1 MRVAVIGAGAMGS
14 IFGAAFA
21 RAGLDTTLVD
31 TDHVLVDHLRAHG
44 LVVSRDRDETVA
56 RPAATTDPAEVGPV
70 DLVLFLVKCYAT
82 QAAAELARPLVGA
95 RTVVASLQNGWGNGE
110 ILAGVFDPRRL
121 VLGVTYHSGTV
132 TGRGRVAHTGVGP
145 TFIGPHRNAD
155 LALCERL
162 FRAIEATGMEVSM
175 REDVEVVIWQK
186 LILNAAVLPTSALT
200 RLPISPLAE
209 RPVIDVLEALAREG
223 VAVAQAAGHPIELEE
238 RLATIHRI
246 LAGAGMGKASMLQDV
261 EAGRRTEIDVI
272 NGAVIRAAERH
283 GIDVPVN
290 RALFALVKGV
300 ERARELSRELAPVGA
315 TVR

>member
-1 MRVAVIGAGAMGS
+1 MRVAIVGAGAMGS

-31 TDHVLVDHLRAHG
+31 TDRALVEHLRAHG
-44 LVVSRDRDETVA
+44 LVVARNGDEPVA
-56 RPAATTDPAEVGPV
+56 WPTATTDPAEVGPV

-95 RTVVASLQNGWGNGE
+95 RTVVASLQNGWGNADV
-110 ILAGVFDPRRL
+110 LAGVFDPRRL

-132 TGRGRVAHTGVGP
+132 TGRGRVSHTGVGA
-145 TFIGPHRNAD
+145 TFIGPHRDAD
-155 LALCERL
+155 LSVCDELL
-162 FRAIEATGMEVSM
+162 SAIRATGMEVSA
-175 REDVEVVIWQK
+175 RADVEVVIWQK

-209 RPVIDVLEALAREG
+209 RPVGDVVDTLAREA
-223 VAVAQAAGHPIELEE
+223 VAVARAAGHPIELEE
-238 RLATIHRI
+238 RLETIHRI
-246 LAGAGMGKASMLQDV
+246 LAGAGMGRASMLQDV

-300 ERARELSRELAPVGA
+300 ERARELSGPASPRAS
-315 TVR
+315 